1 MTMFSAPAKNACRS
15 VSTGSTLGRTMHAA
29 MLSASAIAIGSVCAL
44 PDAALA
50 QTNTSWVGGVSSDWF
65 LADNWGGSVPVAGDT
80 AHISTP
86 PGSNVPILQGATPGY
101 AHEVYVGSNGVQPS
115 SGYLR
120 IENGGVL
127 NSTHGLLGHKA
138 GSTTGKGT
146 VQVSG
151 PGSEWNNAGNMIVGD
166 TYDGTLR
173 LRNGAKVTSQ
183 QGFIGNAALVNGFA
197 DLRGNNTKWINT
209 NDLSVGEK
217 GIGVL
222 FIVDGATVENSDG
235 YVGSAAGAQGRV
247 SVGGTNAKWINAQTL
262 TIAYEGVGSLAI
274 NSGGAVSNT
283 DGYVGSETGSDGSV
297 YISDTGSTWTSSQ
310 NLYLG
315 DEGKGR
321 LTVESEGVVSAASI
335 YLGDMPGSEGQ
346 ATISGAGSQ
355 LNATYELDVGSGG
368 KGTLT
373 LTDNG
378 TASAGTEVYVQRS
391 DGSSGTLNIGAASG
405 DAAATAGNLSTPKLY
420 LNEPGARLVF
430 NHTNTG
436 YLFNPDMFGTGQF
449 LQESGETIYTGD
461 GAAFTGSG
469 TVSGGRFLVNGTL
482 GGVITVDGGVL
493 GGSGTLE
500 TATINA
506 GGTLAPGNS
515 IGTLNAASANFHA
528 GSVFEVELNDGGNTA
543 GTNNDHLNVSGAVA
557 IDAGTIHV
565 KPENGTDDGS
575 TYTPG
580 LTYTIISAGSVAGQ
594 FTAVTDDYP
603 LLDFTDSYSG
613 TNVFLTSSQSTGCPA
628 GMTFNQTSTCGGVL
642 SIGSGGLHAA
652 VLNLGSAEL
661 PGALDQLSGEIYA
674 STTSALLEDSRF
686 PREAANDRLR
696 RDYAAAGTLSTP
708 ILAYGEDAREMNEV
722 DQWPSLWAHAFGADA
737 KWKSDGNAAKTD
749 RTIGGLLVG
758 ADAFIT
764 EGVQLG
770 LLAGYSRS
778 AIDVN
783 DRVSSGDA
791 DSWHLGVYGG
801 KQWGDFSLRG
811 GAAFAWH
818 ALDTSRAVAFTGF
831 NDALAGEYNASTM
844 QFFGEAGYRLE
855 ANTMRFE
862 PYAGVAH
869 VRLKTGDFSETG
881 GGAALTVAGTTIGT
895 TFTNLG
901 LRAGTELALGGK
913 ASVELTG
920 GIGWQH
926 AFGDTDPATQMQFAG
941 GDVFT
946 IAGVPVARDMLAL
959 DLEARVAL
967 TPAARLGLSYSGR
980 IASDAGD
987 HGLKATLGVTF

>member
-1 MTMFSAPAKNACRS
+1 MPAP
-15 VSTGSTLGRTMHAA
+15 
-29 MLSASAIAIGSVCAL
+29 
-44 PDAALA
+44 
-50 QTNTSWVGGVSSDWF
+50 
-65 LADNWGGSVPVAGDT
+65 GDR
-80 AHISTP
+80 AYISRP
-86 PGSNVPILQGATPGY
+86 SGNDDPILEGMTAPDV
-101 AHEVYVGSNGVQPS
+101 HEVHVGSNGVQPS

-120 IENGGVL
+120 IENGGIL

-151 PGSEWNNAGNMIVGD
+151 PVSEWNNAGNMIVGD

-183 QGFIGNAALVNGFA
+183 QGFIGNAALINGFA
-197 DLRGNNTKWINT
+197 DLRGNNTKWVNT

-283 DGYVGSETGSDGSV
+283 DGYVGSEAGSDGSV
-297 YISDTGSTWTSSQ
+297 YVSHAGSTWTNSQ

-500 TATINA
+500 TATING

-515 IGTLNAASANFHA
+515 IGTLNAASADFHA

-557 IDAGTIHV
+557 IDAGRIHV

-580 LTYTIISAGSVAGQ
+580 LTYTIITAGSVAGR
-594 FTAVTDDYP
+594 FTSIVDDYP

-613 TNVFLTSSQSTGCPA
+613 TNVFLTSSQVAGCPT

-642 SIGSGGLHAA
+642 SIGSGGLYTA

-661 PGALDQLSGEIYA
+661 PVALDQLSGEVHA
-674 STTSALLEDSRF
+674 SARSALLEDSRF
-686 PREAANDRLR
+686 PREAANQRLR
-696 RDYAAAGTLSTP
+696 ARTGEAGQP
-708 ILAYGEDAREMNEV
+708 AF
-722 DQWPSLWAHAFGADA
+722 WAHGFGASA
-737 KWKSDGNAAKTD
+737 HWKGDGNAAELD
-749 RTIGGLLVG
+749 RTIGGFLLG
-758 ADAFIT
+758 ADAALADSL
-764 EGVQLG
+764 QLG
-770 LLAGYSRS
+770 VLAGYSRS
-778 AIDVN
+778 GFDVDN
-783 DRVSSGDA
+783 RASSGDA
-791 DSWHLGVYGG
+791 KTWHVGLYGG
-801 KQWGDFSLRG
+801 KEWGAFSLRG
-811 GAAFAWH
+811 GTAFAWH
-818 ALDTSRAVAFTGF
+818 GLDTSRRAAFTGF
-831 NDALAGEYNASTM
+831 SDTLEADYNASTM
-844 QFFGEAGYRLE
+844 QFFGEAGYRFKAGSMQL
-855 ANTMRFE
+855 E
-862 PYAGVAH
+862 PYAGLAH
-869 VRLKTGDFSETG
+869 VRVKTDGFAEAG
-881 GGAALTVAGTTIGT
+881 GEAALTAAGTTT
-895 TFTNLG
+895 SSTFTTLG
-901 LRAGTELALGGK
+901 LRAQTEFALGDTS
-913 ASVELTG
+913 AVELTG

-926 AFGDTDPATQMQFAG
+926 AFGDTEPTAQMQFAG
-941 GDVFT
+941 GDAFT
-946 IAGVPVARDMLAL
+946 IAGIPVARNALAL
-959 DLEARVAL
+959 DLDAQVAL
-967 TPAARLGLSYSGR
+967 NPATRIGLSYSGR
-980 IASDAGD
+980 IASGARD
-987 HGLKATLGVTF
+987 HALKATLGVTF